1 MYLRTGVEGAEKP
14 RMSELAGMD
23 SDQIMEFSLPSGMEL
38 PVRPPY
44 NSSERD
50 TLMEGEQIE

>member
-1 MYLRTGVEGAEKP
+1 
-14 RMSELAGMD
+14 MSELAGMD